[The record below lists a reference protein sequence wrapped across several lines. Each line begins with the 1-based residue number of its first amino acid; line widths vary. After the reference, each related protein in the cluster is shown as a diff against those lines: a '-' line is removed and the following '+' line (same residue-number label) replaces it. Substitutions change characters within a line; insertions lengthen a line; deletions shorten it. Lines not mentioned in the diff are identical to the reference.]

1 MKPIFKTLLFFFL
14 LSLLS
19 NTASAQKTVFK
30 AVLKTSISCD
40 HCKQCETCGE
50 LLEKTL
56 IKEKGVQMITLDEKA
71 STITVIYNSKKT
83 DIATIKN
90 AVSKMGYDAD
100 DVKAD
105 PEGYKNLDA
114 CCKPS

>member
-1 MKPIFKTLLFFFL
+1 MKTIFKTLALIAMVFFI
-14 LSLLS
+14 S

-30 AVLKTSISCD
+30 AVMKTSINCD
-40 HCKQCETCGE
+40 HCKVCPTCGG

-56 IKEKGVQMITLDEKA
+56 IKEKGVQMITLDEKE

-83 DIATIKN
+83 DIATIKS
-90 AVSKMGYDAD
+90 AISKMGYDAD

-105 PEGYKNLDA
+105 PEGYEKLDG
-114 CCKPS
+114 CCKV